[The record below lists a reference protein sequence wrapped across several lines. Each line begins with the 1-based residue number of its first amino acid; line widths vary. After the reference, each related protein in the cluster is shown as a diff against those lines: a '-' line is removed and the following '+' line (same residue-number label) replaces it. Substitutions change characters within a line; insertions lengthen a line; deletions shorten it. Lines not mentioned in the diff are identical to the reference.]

1 MMFFNNPTI
10 IITTNN
16 IIIIIMMAENS
27 YNLAARFAKT
37 WLSFFLG
44 AELEYNS
51 QPLLNISIAM

>member
-10 IITTNN
+10 IITTQRYHHYHV
-16 IIIIIMMAENS
+16 AENS

-51 QPLLNISIAM
+51 QPLLNISTVM